1 MQKLSSNTLSIFES
15 ATNEKD
21 IENGY
26 RFYFKT
32 IIDDI
37 NFTSP
42 YGCDGF
48 GVSESF
54 GMRVLCEFKDDL
66 SLSSRNELVKV
77 LCQSIYYIKKFE
89 LSGQKLPKTIF
100 IGDRNECLVLHVND
114 VFHYL
119 SINFD
124 WNIAP
129 SNAHKNLDLYQKL
142 FNDDNINPFIFS
154 VEDLPTAIEKCK
166 DLNQNVKRLIPV
178 TPHNITEVYN
188 YFEKNVVG
196 SHKLSTNE
204 LSNLFIQILI
214 SPGENYLHP
223 IKGKKVVVTK
233 NFGEVPVKSKEAFES
248 FFTHFSREYTPREKE
263 ALTSIVDRLIED
275 TTRRKQGE
283 FFTPTIWV
291 DKAHEYISS
300 VFGEDWKEKYVVWD
314 PAWGTGN
321 LTRDYKF
328 KELYVSTLN
337 QSDIDT
343 ANQMGYNPEAVKFQF
358 DFLNDPDEK
367 LPQGLKNAIDEG
379 REIIVFM
386 NPPYASSAN
395 FGETHKVG
403 SSETNINKKML
414 NEGWGKSAQ
423 NLYAQFI
430 YRTYKIKEKNKNIN
444 LCLFSPSLFL
454 TGTSFKDFR
463 KHFNKYFYFEDGF
476 LFKAKHFSDV
486 ADDWGINFICF
497 SDKQNKNKI
506 ILDLIDFDDNF
517 QLEFKGTKELYNL
530 DNTKTAS
537 IWVREEIKKIKT
549 SSDIP
554 QMKNATNIYKGNK
567 PSGSY
572 VKNSLGY
579 FYNGANCVDKNSQQV
594 AFWSVGFYNGHGFS
608 VVPENFNKSV
618 SLFTARKII
627 NKCWVNSKDEYLVP
641 NEEHINY
648 QQFTYD
654 SIIISMFHIHAYQ
667 SSLRQVTYK
676 DKLWDIKN
684 EFFWMSKNEMLELSN
699 KNNYSDLYND
709 ARTDSDRYVYK
720 LLFGEERIYDK
731 LSPDAKLVLDKATEL
746 VIKSMQMRE
755 IFATDEN
762 HLKSWDA
769 GYAQLKLIWKE
780 YYADEFKEF
789 RQLYKNLED
798 RMRPLVY
805 ELGFLLK

>member
-1 MQKLSSNTLSIFES
+1 
-15 ATNEKD
+15 
-21 IENGY
+21 
-26 RFYFKT
+26 
-32 IIDDI
+32 
-37 NFTSP
+37 
-42 YGCDGF
+42 
-48 GVSESF
+48 
-54 GMRVLCEFKDDL
+54 
-66 SLSSRNELVKV
+66 
-77 LCQSIYYIKKFE
+77 
-89 LSGQKLPKTIF
+89 
-100 IGDRNECLVLHVND
+100 LVLHVND

-154 VEDLPTAIEKCK
+154 VEDLPTAIDKCK

-233 NFGEVPVKSKEAFES
+233 NFGEVTVKSKEAFES
-248 FFTHFSREYTPREKE
+248 FFSHFSREYTPREKE

-343 ANQMGYNPEAVKFQF
+343 ANQMGYNSEAVKFQF

-367 LPQGLKNAIDEG
+367 LPQGLRDSIESGK
-379 REIIVFM
+379 EIIVLM
-386 NPPYASSAN
+386 NPPYGTSKNGGNKKNNNKNGLADTKVGKLMREKSYDKSSA
-395 FGETHKVG
+395 
-403 SSETNINKKML
+403 
-414 NEGWGKSAQ
+414 Q
-423 NLYAQFI
+423 LYAQFI
-430 YRTYKIKEKNKNIN
+430 YRFTNKFNGNFNLAFFAKSSYK
-444 LCLFSPSLFL
+444 
-454 TGTSFKDFR
+454 TAVSFKKTRVDLSNKMGFV
-463 KHFNKYFYFEDGF
+463 KGFIFN
-476 LFKAKHFSDV
+476 AKHFDST
-486 ADDWGINFICF
+486 
-497 SDKQNKNKI
+497 SDKWGVDFSIFKQSELNTDDYLMDILDENNEYGIHKIGEKMLYSTDKKIRASDWVRSKLNKQEQKI
-506 ILDLIDFDDNF
+506 ISDYPNF
-517 QLEFKGTKELYNL
+517 SSSFVVNNKFSKKINL
-530 DNTKTAS
+530 DGYIGGYCELS
-537 IWVREEIKKIKT
+537 
-549 SSDIP
+549 
-554 QMKNATNIYKGNK
+554 
-567 PSGSY
+567 
-572 VKNSLGY
+572 NSVY
-579 FYNGANCVDKNSQQV
+579 QNSQ
-594 AFWSVGFYNGHGFS
+594 G
-608 VVPENFNKSV
+608 VVIGSSISILGNTVSIPIYEENFLHIVGMFAAKRLISQNW
-618 SLFTARKII
+618 L
-627 NKCWVNSKDEYLVP
+627 NDKDEYLSP
-641 NEEHINY
+641 NENSKIYTN
-648 QQFTYD
+648 FTKD
-654 SIIISMFHIHAYQ
+654 SVILSIFNNASSQ
-667 SSLRQVTYK
+667 SSLRQITYK
-676 DKLWDIKN
+676 EKLWDIKN

-699 KNNYSDLYND
+699 QNNYSDLYND
-709 ARTDSDRYVYK
+709 ARTDSDRYVHK

-746 VIKSMQMRE
+746 VRKSMQMRE
-755 IFATDEN
+755 IFANDEN

>member
-26 RFYFKT
+26 RYYFKT

-48 GVSESF
+48 GVSESL
-54 GMRVLCEFKDDL
+54 GIRVLCEFKDDL

-223 IKGKKVVVTK
+223 IKGKKVIVTK
-233 NFGEVPVKSKEAFES
+233 NFGEVPVKSKDAFES
-248 FFTHFSREYTPREKE
+248 FFSHFSREYTPREKE

-291 DKAHEYISS
+291 DKAHEYIAS

-343 ANQMGYNPEAVKFQF
+343 ANQMGYNPEATKFQF

-367 LPQGLKNAIDEG
+367 LPHGLRNAITEG

-386 NPPYASSAN
+386 NPPYGTAGTKGDGKNKEGISLNIVNSLMKNEKMGRCAEQLYIQFIFKLMSMKITKISMFTPPTLFVSESFNLFREKKLNYYNLKKGFLMDSAN
-395 FGETHKVG
+395 FADVK
-403 SSETNINKKML
+403 S
-414 NEGWGKSAQ
+414 WGLSFSI
-423 NLYAQFI
+423 L
-430 YRTYKIKEKNKNIN
+430 EK
-444 LCLFSPSLFL
+444 
-454 TGTSFKDFR
+454 
-463 KHFNKYFYFEDGF
+463 
-476 LFKAKHFSDV
+476 
-486 ADDWGINFICF
+486 
-497 SDKQNKNKI
+497 
-506 ILDLIDFDDNF
+506 
-517 QLEFKGTKELYNL
+517 L
-530 DNTKTAS
+530 DNNSKSSDNNEQFVFDVLGLDETTQFF
-537 IWVREEIKKIKT
+537 EIRKKILKPIKT
-549 SSDIP
+549 SERADSFCNFAQDEKIDYP
-554 QMKNATNIYKGNK
+554 NFCGLNFRNSNNKK
-567 PSGSY
+567 PSNSFGFLSY
-572 VKNSLGY
+572 EQNPVRG
-579 FYNGANCVDKNSQQV
+579 NGE
-594 AFWSVGFYNGHGFS
+594 SVYIQSGVGHRNRG
-608 VVPENFNKSV
+608 VY
-618 SLFTARKII
+618 I
-627 NKCWVNSKDEYLVP
+627 NKTNLKKTLSVFAAKKLVEGNWINWYDEYTKPDVNNNLWSQY
-641 NEEHINY
+641 EI
-648 QQFTYD
+648 D
-654 SIIISMFHIHAYQ
+654 SIIYGLFNSKSFQ
-667 SSLRQVTYK
+667 SSLRQITYK
-676 DKLWDIKN
+676 EKLWDIKN

-699 KNNYSDLYND
+699 QNNYSDLYND
-709 ARTDSDRYVYK
+709 ARTDSDRHVYK

-755 IFATDEN
+755 IFANDEN

>member
-1 MQKLSSNTLSIFES
+1 MIKLSSNTLTIFES

-32 IIDDI
+32 SIDDI

-48 GVSESF
+48 GVSEKF
-54 GMRVLCEFKDDL
+54 GIRVLCEFKDNL
-66 SLSSRNELVKV
+66 NLNSRSELVKV

-114 VFHYL
+114 VFSYL
-119 SINFD
+119 SMNFD
-124 WNIAP
+124 WSMAP
-129 SNAHKNLDLYQKL
+129 SNAHKNLDLFQKL
-142 FNDDNINPFIFS
+142 FNDDKINPFVFP
-154 VEDLPTAIEKCK
+154 VEDLPTAIDKCK

-233 NFGEVPVKSKEAFES
+233 NFGEVPVKSKEAFDS
-248 FFTHFSREYTPREKE
+248 FFSHFSREYTPREKE
-263 ALTSIVDRLIED
+263 VLTSIVDRLIED

-343 ANQMGYNPEAVKFQF
+343 ANQMGYNPESVKFQF

-367 LPQGLKNAIDEG
+367 LPQGLRDAIESG
-379 REIIVFM
+379 KEIIVFM
-386 NPPYASSAN
+386 NPPYVESSDKT
-395 FGETHKVG
+395 GEVEKTMVSIEMSKHGFQRESKQMF
-403 SSETNINKKML
+403 N
-414 NEGWGKSAQ
+414 
-423 NLYAQFI
+423 QFI
-430 YRTYKIKEKNKNIN
+430 YRLLKTSEKIHFCQFTNSSLFTYPSYNNFRKYIFENKNYVKGFVIDASEFADVKSWP
-444 LCLFSPSLFL
+444 LSFSVI
-454 TGTSFKDFR
+454 K
-463 KHFNKYFYFEDGF
+463 N
-476 LFKAKHFSDV
+476 
-486 ADDWGINFICF
+486 N
-497 SDKQNKNKI
+497 SDKFLVSKEFIFDILENKFYQ
-506 ILDLIDFDDNF
+506 IDN
-517 QLEFKGTKELYNL
+517 KGTKTFYTIEEQNKMTEWIKE
-530 DNTKTAS
+530 NTINPKSNPLPVFSSVFKT
-537 IWVREEIKKIKT
+537 
-549 SSDIP
+549 
-554 QMKNATNIYKGNK
+554 
-567 PSGSY
+567 
-572 VKNSLGY
+572 KNSLKNFGDSLGY
-579 FYNGANCVDKNSQQV
+579 CYYTANRVEYNQQFVSVFSTPFSVSRGFFINEENFYKT
-594 AFWSVGFYNGHGFS
+594 SVGFAS
-608 VVPENFNKSV
+608 
-618 SLFTARKII
+618 RII
-627 NKCWVNSKDEYLVP
+627 ITNNVWNANDEYIKP
-641 NEEHINY
+641 KINNDDY
-648 QQFTYD
+648 KLFETD
-654 SIIISMFHIHAYQ
+654 SIIILLFSNNSNQ
-667 SSLRQVTYK
+667 SSYRNLSHN
-676 DKLWDIKN
+676 DKIYNIKN
-684 EFFWMSKNEMLELSN
+684 EFFWMSKEEMLNFSN
-699 KNNYSDLYND
+699 EKNYSDLYND
-709 ARTDSDRYVYK
+709 ARTDSERYVYK
-720 LLFGEERIYDK
+720 LLFGKERIYDK

-746 VIKSMQMRE
+746 VRKSMSMRE

-769 GYAQLKLIWKE
+769 GYAQLKLLWKE
-780 YYADEFKEF
+780 HYEDDFKEF

-805 ELGFLLK
+805 ELGFLMK

>member
-26 RFYFKT
+26 RYYFKT
-32 IIDDI
+32 IIGDI

-48 GVSESF
+48 GVSESL

-124 WNIAP
+124 WSIAP

-154 VEDLPTAIEKCK
+154 VEDLPTAIDKCK

-248 FFTHFSREYTPREKE
+248 FFSHFSREYTPREKE
-263 ALTSIVDRLIED
+263 ALTSIVDRLVED

-367 LPQGLKNAIDEG
+367 LPQGFKNAIENG
-379 REIIVFM
+379 KEIIVFM
-386 NPPYASSAN
+386 NPPYGKAIGGISVGASKGTGKTQMN
-395 FGETHKVG
+395 VE
-403 SSETNINKKML
+403 ML
-414 NEGWGKSAQ
+414 LSGWGKGSE
-423 NLYAQFI
+423 NLYTQFL
-430 YRTYKIKEKNKNIN
+430 YKLSKLNNKSLNICFFSPPLFLSGTSYKEFRKNFLSKFSFTKGFLMDASNFADVASWGLSFSIFKNYSTNSNTFEYDIMEMSDDLFISSDSSKIIRNCDSSKSLSQWTDDMNANGKNIEYPKFSSALTIKETKWGSEMKEGAIATLVSNSNNVSKNENSVYLVNGGITVNLGKVYVTKNN
-444 LCLFSPSLFL
+444 LLSVL
-454 TGTSFKDFR
+454 T
-463 KHFNKYFYFEDGF
+463 
-476 LFKAKHFSDV
+476 
-486 ADDWGINFICF
+486 
-497 SDKQNKNKI
+497 
-506 ILDLIDFDDNF
+506 
-517 QLEFKGTKELYNL
+517 
-530 DNTKTAS
+530 
-537 IWVREEIKKIKT
+537 
-549 SSDIP
+549 
-554 QMKNATNIYKGNK
+554 
-567 PSGSY
+567 
-572 VKNSLGY
+572 
-579 FYNGANCVDKNSQQV
+579 
-594 AFWSVGFYNGHGFS
+594 AFV
-608 VVPENFNKSV
+608 
-618 SLFTARKII
+618 ARKTII
-627 NKCWVNSKDEYLVP
+627 GNWVNQKDEYFEP
-641 NEEHINY
+641 NVENEKFL
-648 QQFTYD
+648 QFQYD
-654 SIIISMFHIHAYQ
+654 SVVYSLFHIHSFQ
-667 SSLRQVTYK
+667 SSLRQITYK
-676 DKLWDIKN
+676 EKLWDIKN

-699 KNNYSDLYND
+699 QNNYSDLYND
-709 ARTDSDRYVYK
+709 ARTDSDRHVYK

-746 VIKSMQMRE
+746 VRKSMQMRE
-755 IFATDEN
+755 IFANDEN

>member
-26 RFYFKT
+26 RYYFKT
-32 IIDDI
+32 IIGDI

-48 GVSESF
+48 GVSESL

-124 WNIAP
+124 WSIAP

-154 VEDLPTAIEKCK
+154 VEDLPTAIDKCK

-233 NFGEVPVKSKEAFES
+233 NFGEVTVKSKEAFES
-248 FFTHFSREYTPREKE
+248 FFSHFSREYTPREKE

-343 ANQMGYNPEAVKFQF
+343 ANQMGYNSEAVKFQF
-358 DFLNDPDEK
+358 DFLNDSDEK

-386 NPPYASSAN
+386 NPPYATSSYV
-395 FGETHKVG
+395 HKKGLKKTGVSKTLINEQMNKDNIGNG
-403 SSETNINKKML
+403 SKNLYSQFVYRLIKLGTNICMFTPVTIFSGDTFK
-414 NEGWGKSAQ
+414 
-423 NLYAQFI
+423 NLREKIFNSHQF
-430 YRTYKIKEKNKNIN
+430 EK
-444 LCLFSPSLFL
+444 
-454 TGTSFKDFR
+454 
-463 KHFNKYFYFEDGF
+463 GF
-476 LFKAKHFSDV
+476 LMDASNFADV
-486 ADDWGINFICF
+486 SSWGLSF
-497 SDKQNKNKI
+497 
-506 ILDLIDFDDNF
+506 
-517 QLEFKGTKELYNL
+517 
-530 DNTKTAS
+530 
-537 IWVREEIKKIKT
+537 
-549 SSDIP
+549 
-554 QMKNATNIYKGNK
+554 
-567 PSGSY
+567 
-572 VKNSLGY
+572 
-579 FYNGANCVDKNSQQV
+579 
-594 AFWSVGFYNGHGFS
+594 
-608 VVPENFNKSV
+608 
-618 SLFTARKII
+618 
-627 NKCWVNSKDEYLVP
+627 
-641 NEEHINY
+641 
-648 QQFTYD
+648 
-654 SIIISMFHIHAYQ
+654 SII
-667 SSLRQVTYK
+667 TK
-676 DKLWDIKN
+676 
-684 EFFWMSKNEMLELSN
+684 
-699 KNNYSDLYND
+699 KNN
-709 ARTDSDRYVYK
+709 
-720 LLFGEERIYDK
+720 
-731 LSPDAKLVLDKATEL
+731 
-746 VIKSMQMRE
+746 
-755 IFATDEN
+755 
-762 HLKSWDA
+762 
-769 GYAQLKLIWKE
+769 
-780 YYADEFKEF
+780 
-789 RQLYKNLED
+789 
-798 RMRPLVY
+798 
-805 ELGFLLK
+805 